1 MKSMISCV
9 RLKGCNRWEG
19 VSWFV
24 VVVIFCLPVKRI
36 TEIKTKNI
44 IVKIFTE
51 KMISPT
57 EIKYT
62 KR

>member
-36 TEIKTKNI
+36 TEIKQKKYHSKNI
-44 IVKIFTE
+44 YRKNELADRNKVH
-51 KMISPT
+51 
-57 EIKYT
+57 
-62 KR
+62 